1 MWTPSKELFTLIGEE
16 GRVGY
21 WEGFK
26 GSDLEG
32 LDSLLCLLDSKL
44 LLVARYLILNKVK
57 KLHG

>member
-1 MWTPSKELFTLIGEE
+1 MWTPSSELFTLTGEE

-21 WEGFK
+21 WEGFR

-32 LDSLLCLLDSKL
+32 LDSLLIRTFM
-44 LLVARYLILNKVK
+44 LVARYLVLNKLK